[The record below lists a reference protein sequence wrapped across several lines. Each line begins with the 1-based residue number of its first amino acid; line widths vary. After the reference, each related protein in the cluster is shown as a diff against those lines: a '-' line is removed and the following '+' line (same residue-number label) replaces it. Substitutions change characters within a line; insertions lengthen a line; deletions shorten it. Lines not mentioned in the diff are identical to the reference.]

1 MVGILLLEV
10 YESVAKSVISVGK
23 QDQKGYQ
30 MHFMAV
36 KKVQK
41 SFWFSGLFKFTVVK
55 TDAKFQTKF
64 VKGILFVNKRYTK
77 EVSFL
82 STMV

>member
-1 MVGILLLEV
+1 
-10 YESVAKSVISVGK
+10 
-23 QDQKGYQ
+23 

-41 SFWFSGLFKFTVVK
+41 SLWFNGLFKFTVVK
-55 TDAKFQTKF
+55 TDAKFQTKS

>member
-1 MVGILLLEV
+1 
-10 YESVAKSVISVGK
+10 
-23 QDQKGYQ
+23 

-41 SFWFSGLFKFTVVK
+41 SFWFSGLFKFAVVK